1 MHYAPD
7 TTSLTHRRLPA
18 LLAGCGLALAGAMP
32 AAAAPVTLQIQGL
45 FTATNSSSTLNSAA
59 AKALATSV
67 NGSTSW
73 NTLSN
78 IALRFEIDLDDT
90 PVKKQAASNVWNW
103 FLEDID
109 ELRIQLGNAHFSTR
123 GAGGNSL
130 GSVMIG
136 ATSTE
141 AAPAP
146 ALSNGMLLDLRQ
158 PWTRNTA
165 VSPAPYSFAG
175 ATPQVSG
182 GGLYEHHF
190 RTAYDFSAANRVL
203 DFWGTLASNDS
214 LFGGLPTGRWQM
226 SSFSLTPRETD
237 PPTTPPTSGVPEPGT
252 WALSLFALLAL
263 AGCRWRGGAL
273 SRS

>member
-1 MHYAPD
+1 MHIAPAPTPL
-7 TTSLTHRRLPA
+7 TTRRLPA
-18 LLAGCGLALAGAMP
+18 LLAGCGLALAGALP

-45 FTATNSSSTLNSAA
+45 FTATNSNATLNSAA

-90 PVKKQAASNVWNW
+90 PVKTQTSSNVWNW
-103 FLEDID
+103 FLQDID

-123 GAGGNSL
+123 GAGGDSL
-130 GSVMIG
+130 GSVLIG
-136 ATSTE
+136 ATDTE

-146 ALSNGMLLDLRQ
+146 ALSTGMLMRMSQ

-190 RTAYDFSAANRVL
+190 RTAYDFHVGNRVL

-226 SSFSLTPRETD
+226 SSFSVTPREAD
-237 PPTTPPTSGVPEPGT
+237 PPTTPPTAGVPEPGT
-252 WALSLFALLAL
+252 WALSLVALLAM
-263 AGCRWRGGAL
+263 ASSRRRARAL
-273 SRS
+273 SRP